1 LTARLAAAAAGVAG
15 TCAAVAAI
23 ALGQRAAAQQAPPVV
38 GVWLPVAREVPDP
51 LPLTDAAR
59 AAPAATPACP
69 PGMPALLD
77 THDAVEI
84 TQHGDRIRISY
95 AEWGGAAR
103 TVHMNP
109 RNGPPTQEP
118 SPLGVSFGRWEARTL
133 AIFTTYIAYR
143 YFDRVGTPQSAAVTV
158 LERYTPNADGSRLE
172 WKVTVTDAA
181 TFSAPVVMTGAMT
194 ATSAEVAG
202 ALTGAEPSST
212 AAPPS
217 LAAPLVADDCVG

>member
-1 LTARLAAAAAGVAG
+1 LTARLAAV
-15 TCAAVAAI
+15 AAVAAV
-23 ALGQRAAAQQAPPVV
+23 ALGQRAAAQQPAAQQPAAQPAPAVV
-38 GVWLPVAREVPDP
+38 GIWLPAARDVPDP

-59 AAPAATPACP
+59 AALAPPPTCP

-84 TQHGDRIRISY
+84 TQHGDRIRITY
-95 AEWGGAAR
+95 AQWGDAAR
-103 TVHMNP
+103 TVYMNP

-133 AIFTTYIAYR
+133 AIFTTYIAYP
-143 YFDRVGTPQSAAVTV
+143 YFDRAGTPQSAAVTV

-181 TFSAPVVMTGAMT
+181 TFTAPVVMTGAMT

-202 ALTGAEPSST
+202 AGAAPSST

-217 LAAPLVADDCVG
+217 VAAPLVADDCVG